1 MCGYNMSNFISSEIT
16 SRGITC
22 DPFNITVPENHKALN
37 VWCSP
42 KHYIFFVTFEK
53 NDGNKVTK
61 KISASNATPCG
72 TSEAEYNKWMDL
84 ELPVNKYFTHI
95 STEKDLAI
103 GIDQDQNLWV
113 FGVFTKNFDDAQRTQ
128 ELFEGYDPT

>member
-1 MCGYNMSNFISSEIT
+1 
-16 SRGITC
+16 
-22 DPFNITVPENHKALN
+22 
-37 VWCSP
+37 
-42 KHYIFFVTFEK
+42 
-53 NDGNKVTK
+53 
-61 KISASNATPCG
+61 
-72 TSEAEYNKWMDL
+72 MDL